1 MAAPGCDKVPVAEWT
16 KGARFHASHSS
27 PKSVSDKVSPFP
39 HCRPC
44 CPPQRFGGQGERAQP
59 CTGTASPAGTGQGAV
74 ALSEAAAVLMLQK
87 CTGLPVASPAT
98 PQLFHPEARPSLGK
112 QGVSAI
118 SPASSTALCP
128 APDDNLFYDLPASLP
143 RLSAFS
149 PFTRCFLR
157 RCIFSYNIMSDPDF
171 PKSTLSRLDASL
183 VSPRLGWTRIRAPP
197 LPSGGPLCPPPTP
210 HSGCHNAHF
219 HIKSHPLY
227 LGHKPFPK
235 VDKIYSIS
243 NKINRMCS
251 TLQNSSICPCTLI
264 EHRILRTS
272 TCQPSK

>member
-1 MAAPGCDKVPVAEWT
+1 MRG
-16 KGARFHASHSS
+16 H
-27 PKSVSDKVSPFP
+27 
-39 HCRPC
+39 
-44 CPPQRFGGQGERAQP
+44 
-59 CTGTASPAGTGQGAV
+59 SPAQAQLLPLAQAKGQWLCPRLL
-74 ALSEAAAVLMLQK
+74 LSSGFRNAQACPWPHRPPRSCSTPRL
-87 CTGLPVASPAT
+87 GLPLGSRESLPSLQPA
-98 PQLFHPEARPSLGK
+98 ARP
-112 QGVSAI
+112 
-118 SPASSTALCP
+118 LCP

-183 VSPRLGWTRIRAPP
+183 VSPRLGWTRIGAPP